1 MSKILFLTTAHN
13 YNDDRI
19 FYHQAKELKTR
30 GYDVK
35 ITSLYS
41 DYQGKIDGI
50 EIESYA
56 ILNKSSREKIRVFQ
70 KICESY
76 QPDCIICSEPLTV
89 IAAKKFSKIKKA
101 SIIYDITEWYPS
113 MRMVKNYSYPLK
125 IIHALKFFLIQLYAG
140 FLSKSY
146 IFGEVTKKFPLAYFF
161 PWKKSIVL
169 PYYPD
174 NIYIEKNFKQLKPN
188 EIKLCYSGSF
198 SKEKG
203 IENFFNVADSLR
215 KLRPE
220 LKVDLL
226 LIGGVKSSEDEL
238 YFSKLLTKYS
248 WENITIQ
255 KPVSFSKFSQSYAD
269 ADVCFDLRP
278 VNIEN
283 DHCLPIKLF
292 YYIASGKPVIYSNLK
307 AIREH
312 LKDFNFGYLVNPDES
327 EETAKYILSYVD
339 DHHLYNQHAY
349 NARKAFEKH
358 YNWEIISKNF
368 ISFIKNSYK
377 SK

>member
-19 FYHQAKELKTR
+19 FYHQAKELKAQ
-30 GYDVK
+30 GYEVK
-35 ITSLYS
+35 ISSLYS
-41 DYQGKIDGI
+41 DYQGKLDGI

-56 ILNKSSREKIRVFQ
+56 ILNKPSREKILFFQ

-76 QPDCIICSEPLTV
+76 KPNCIICSEPLAV
-89 IAAKKFSKIKKA
+89 IASKNYTKKYNSGLV
-101 SIIYDITEWYPS
+101 YDITEWYPS
-113 MRMVKNYSYPLK
+113 MRMVKNYSFLFK
-125 IIHALKFFLIQLYAG
+125 IIHAFKFFLIQLYAG
-140 FLSKSY
+140 FLSKSF
-146 IFGEVTKKFPLAYFF
+146 IFGEDTKKFPLAYFF

-174 NIYIEKNFKQLKPN
+174 NIYIEKNIKQLKPN

-203 IENFFNVADSLR
+203 IENFFKVADSLR

-226 LIGGVKSSEDEL
+226 LIGSAKSSEDES
-238 YFSKLLTKYS
+238 YFSKLLSKYS
-248 WENITIQ
+248 LENITIE
-255 KPVSFSKFSQSYAD
+255 KPVSFVKFSQSYAD

-278 VNIEN
+278 VNTEN
-283 DHCLPIKLF
+283 NHCLPIKLF
-292 YYIASGKPVIYSNLK
+292 YYMASGKPVIYSNLK
-307 AIREH
+307 AIRQH
-312 LKDFNFGYLVNPDES
+312 LKDFDFGYLVNPVQSDEA
-327 EETAKYILSYVD
+327 AKYILSYVD
-339 DHHLYNQHAY
+339 DHHFYNHHAD
-349 NARKAFEKH
+349 NARKAFEKY
-358 YNWEIISKNF
+358 YNWETISKTF